1 MGPVLIARQ
10 IKNITLMQSAPNI
23 SNENYLAADIFSPSF
38 FFYLETYFLCFLFR
52 KLSR

>member
-1 MGPVLIARQ
+1 MGPVLIAHQ

-38 FFYLETYFLCFLFR
+38 FFLFGNVF
-52 KLSR
+52 SMFFI